1 MEWSSAA
8 LRVLRTVAQYESFTA
23 AAVALGYSQ
32 SAVSRQVA
40 ALERA
45 AGAPLFVRRPDGVRL
60 TAAGAILLRHA
71 SIALDEVERA
81 ERLLHGKE
89 PTGGTVRLGVFVSV
103 GAVLIPQTVALMSHR
118 CPDVEIVSVE
128 GLTPALTR
136 SLRAGTLDLAVIS
149 SRPPYPAPDDQD
161 PPLTLDVL
169 LEGDLLV
176 AVPAAGPLGSNTSV
190 TLAELQAA
198 RWIVSPQTP
207 PELGLG
213 VWPALA
219 QRPVIG
225 HQARDWLSKLAMVAA
240 GLGVTTIPPYLISLI
255 PDNVRLVRVSNGA
268 PVSRRVLLARAPGVR
283 HPAVT
288 DLAECLQEAAA
299 GLPLS

>member
-1 MEWSSAA
+1 MEWSSTA
-8 LRVLRTVAQYESFTA
+8 LRVLRTVAQCESFTA
-23 AAVALGYSQ
+23 AAIALGYSQ

-45 AGAPLFVRRPDGVRL
+45 AGALLFVRRPGGVQL

-71 SIALDEVERA
+71 SVALDEVERA

-89 PTGGTVRLGVFVSV
+89 PVGGTVRLGVFVTV
-103 GAVLIPQTVALMSHR
+103 GAVLIPQAVALMR
-118 CPDVEIVSVE
+118 RRFPDVDVVSVE

-149 SRPPYPAPDDQD
+149 SRPPHPAPDDQQ

-176 AVPAAGPLGSNTSV
+176 AVPAGGTLGSNGSV
-190 TLAELQAA
+190 TLAELQTAS
-198 RWIVSPQTP
+198 WIASPQTP
-207 PELGLG
+207 AELGLG
-213 VWPALA
+213 VWPALT
-219 QRPVIG
+219 QRPVIR
-225 HQARDWLSKLAMVAA
+225 HQVRDWLSKLTMVAA
-240 GLGVTTIPPYLISLI
+240 GLGVTTIPPYLISLV
-255 PDNVRLVRVSNGA
+255 PDNVRLVRVSDGV
-268 PVSRRVLLARAPGVR
+268 PVSRRILLARAPGVPQR
-283 HPAVT
+283 AVT
-288 DLAECLQEAAA
+288 DLAECLQEAAT